1 MYAKIILLIT
11 TYFTRYV
18 GLISEKVGYG
28 KNTLWAYLPEHL
40 YSYQEILVNDGDVFD
55 QFKDSIIQDIIS
67 IALLL
72 LSS

>member
-1 MYAKIILLIT
+1 MYDKIILLIT

-28 KNTLWAYLPEHL
+28 KNTLWTYLPEHL

-67 IALLL
+67 IASLL